1 MINVLIIEDEFLS
14 AERLRK
20 LVLDLDKS
28 IQIIGVIESVEE
40 AVKWF
45 RNNNSPDLVFLDI
58 HLADGSSFE
67 IFDKVEINAPVIFT
81 TAYDKYAIKAFKVDS
96 IDYLLKPIDKVELQQ
111 AVEKYK
117 KRQNDNELSSKNV
130 KELLNKISPS
140 YKDRFIVKSLNS
152 IISLKTYDIAYF
164 YSEDKLS
171 FIKTKQGKKHV
182 IDYSLDQLT
191 ELISPKQYFRVNRK
205 IIINIDAI
213 EKMEG
218 YVNSRL
224 LIKTIPTHTEIVIVS
239 REKVAAFKKWLDS

>member
-239 REKVAAFKKWLDS
+239 REKVATFKKWLDS

>member
-1 MINVLIIEDEFLS
+1 MEVLIIEDEFLS
-14 AERLRK
+14 AERLKK
-20 LVLDLDKS
+20 LVLDLDRTIS
-28 IQIIGVIESVEE
+28 IIGVIDSVED
-40 AVKWF
+40 AVNWF
-45 RNNNSPDLVFLDI
+45 ENNSSPDLVFLDI

-67 IFDKVEINAPVIFT
+67 IFEKVEIKAPIIFT

-96 IDYLLKPIDKVELQQ
+96 IDYLLKPIDKVELEK

-117 KRQNDNELSSKNV
+117 KRQKRSEVTSKNV
-130 KELLNKISPS
+130 KEILDKISPS
-140 YKDRFIVKSLNS
+140 YKDRFMVKSLNS

-218 YVNSRL
+218 YLNSRL
-224 LIKTIPTHTEIVIVS
+224 LITTNPAHSEIIVVS
-239 REKVAAFKKWLDS
+239 REKVSAFKKWLDS